1 MLSQTFFTKDEKTDL
16 AGLYTELTLIS
27 KLAVALNSL
36 QRFQMSLL
44 NHFFS
49 FESASQRAVESGF
62 LICFMLVLEWQNSL
76 RIIGFQINQANTTLC
91 SNAQQ
96 QHFILNQSKSHEG
109 ASLIRRWKRGE
120 KYCKS
125 LC

>member
-1 MLSQTFFTKDEKTDL
+1 MPRKGQPQKVFGVEICRLLSQTFFTKDEKTDL

-49 FESASQRAVESGF
+49 FQNVSWRAVESGF
-62 LICFMLVLEWQNSL
+62 LICFVLVLQWQNSL
-76 RIIGFQINQANTTLC
+76 QIIVF
-91 SNAQQ
+91 
-96 QHFILNQSKSHEG
+96 
-109 ASLIRRWKRGE
+109 
-120 KYCKS
+120 
-125 LC
+125 